1 MPSDASR
8 PTRWW
13 VAPVLAVVVVATAVA
28 ALVAHSLYRRPVAV
42 SAPSV
47 VVATG
52 SSSMPGSAEPGP
64 PNVSVTPEV
73 QRTTLYPQVLQL
85 AQTYFDAIN
94 AKKYDEWRSVVTRAV
109 AKTKSQSA
117 FLKGYESTHDGSIVV
132 YRVDGTPGAG
142 LRVLVTFHSVQEVAD
157 TPAGSP
163 FPCLA
168 WQVVWPL
175 SFDNNDGRWKIDAGT
190 TTDSPQRE
198 AC

>member
-1 MPSDASR
+1 
-8 PTRWW
+8 
-13 VAPVLAVVVVATAVA
+13 VLGVVVVATAVA
-28 ALVAHSLYRRPVAV
+28 ALVAHSLYQRPVAV
-42 SAPSV
+42 AAPSV
-47 VVATG
+47 VVPAATT
-52 SSSMPGSAEPGP
+52 SMPSSAEPGP
-64 PNVSVTPEV
+64 PNVAVTPEV
-73 QRTTLYPQVLQL
+73 QHDALYPQILQL

-94 AKKYDEWRSVVTRAV
+94 SKRYQEWRSVVTRTV
-109 AKTKSQSA
+109 AKSKSEDA

-132 YRVDGTPGAG
+132 YRVDGTPTAG

-175 SFDNNDGRWKIDAGT
+175 SFDNDDGQWKIDAGT